1 MNEQLTSCITYSG
14 LYEIFRVK
22 KFLHELGTNVWVTAG
37 NQVMSLGSKVA
48 LKWQNPFNTLN
59 HLFGLI
65 LQLIPI

>member
-22 KFLHELGTNVWVTAG
+22 TFLHGLGTNVWVTAG
-37 NQVMSLGSKVA
+37 NQGSKVA